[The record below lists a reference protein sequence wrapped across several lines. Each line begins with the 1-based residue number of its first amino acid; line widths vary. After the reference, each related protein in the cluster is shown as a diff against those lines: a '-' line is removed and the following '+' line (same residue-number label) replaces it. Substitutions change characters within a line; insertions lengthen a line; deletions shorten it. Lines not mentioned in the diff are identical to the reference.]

1 MCDKGAAMESP
12 PTHVAALYQFTRFPD
27 REAVREPLLALCV
40 ANGIKGTLLVAH
52 EGLNGTIAG
61 SAEGLAAVIAHI
73 RALPGCADIAVKWS
87 TASAMPF
94 GKMLVKLK
102 REIVTMGVPDV
113 DPLAIVGTYV
123 EPADWNALIADP
135 ATVVIDTR
143 NDYEVALGQFEGA
156 IDPQT
161 PSFRDFPAWFR
172 AHRDEFGEAPKVAM
186 YCTGGIRCEKA
197 TAFLKAE
204 GVADVFHL
212 KGGILKYL
220 EDVPAEESLW
230 RGGCFVFDDRV
241 TLGHGLQQGDA
252 RLCRACRSPIGPDDI
267 ASPLFAEGVSCP
279 HCYADRTP
287 EQRARYAERQRQM
300 ELARKRAIKA

>member
-1 MCDKGAAMESP
+1 
-12 PTHVAALYQFTRFPD
+12 
-27 REAVREPLLALCV
+27 
-40 ANGIKGTLLVAH
+40 
-52 EGLNGTIAG
+52 
-61 SAEGLAAVIAHI
+61 
-73 RALPGCADIAVKWS
+73 
-87 TASAMPF
+87 
-94 GKMLVKLK
+94 
-102 REIVTMGVPDV
+102 
-113 DPLAIVGTYV
+113 
-123 EPADWNALIADP
+123 
-135 ATVVIDTR
+135 TVVIDTR

-197 TAFLKAE
+197 TAFLKSE

-252 RLCRACRSPIGPDDI
+252 RLCRACRSPISPDDL

-279 HCYADRTP
+279 HCYATRTDD
-287 EQRARYAERQRQM
+287 QRARYAERQRQM
-300 ELARKRAIKA
+300 ELARKRSAQV

>member
-1 MCDKGAAMESP
+1 MESV
-12 PTHVAALYQFTRFPD
+12 HVAALYQFTRFPD
-27 REAVREPLLALCV
+27 REAVRGPLLAV
-40 ANGIKGTLLVAH
+40 ANQQGIKGTLLVAH

-61 SAEGLAAVIAHI
+61 SRPGLDAIIAHI
-73 RALPGCADIAVKWS
+73 CTLPGCADIVVKWS
-87 TASAMPF
+87 TAAAMPF

-123 EPADWNALIADP
+123 EPADWNALIAEP
-135 ATVVIDTR
+135 GTVVIDTR

-172 AHRDEFGEAPKVAM
+172 AHRDEFGEAPRVAM

-204 GVADVFHL
+204 GVSQVFHL

-220 EDVPAEESLW
+220 EDIPEEESLW

-241 TLGHGLQQGDA
+241 ALGHGLVTGDLT
-252 RLCRACRSPIGPDDI
+252 LCRACRDPISDADR
-267 ASPLFAEGVSCP
+267 ASDLFQEGVSCP
-279 HCYADRTP
+279 NCYATRTDD
-287 EQRARYAERQRQM
+287 QRARYAERQRQM
-300 ELARKRAIKA
+300 ELARKRTTQA

>member
-1 MCDKGAAMESP
+1 MEP
-12 PTHVAALYQFTRFPD
+12 APEPIHVAALYQFTRFAD
-27 REAVREPLLALCV
+27 REAVRQPLLVLTRQHGV
-40 ANGIKGTLLVAH
+40 KGTLLVAQ

-61 SAEGLAAVIAHI
+61 ARAGLDAVIAHI
-73 RALPGCADIAVKWS
+73 RALPGCADIVVKWS
-87 TASAMPF
+87 TAPAMPF

-113 DPLAIVGTYV
+113 DPTTLVGTYV
-123 EPADWNALIADP
+123 EPQDWNALIGQPD
-135 ATVVIDTR
+135 VVLIDTR
-143 NDYEVALGQFEGA
+143 NDYEVALGQFAGA

-161 PSFRDFPAWFR
+161 PSFREFPAWFR

-204 GVADVFHL
+204 GVEQVFHL

-220 EDVPAEESLW
+220 EDIPAEESLW

-252 RLCRACRSPIGPDDI
+252 RLCRACRSPISPDDA

-279 HCYADRTP
+279 QCYADRTDD
-287 EQRARYAERQRQM
+287 QRARYAERQRQM
-300 ELARKRAIKA
+300 ELARKRTVAAAGH